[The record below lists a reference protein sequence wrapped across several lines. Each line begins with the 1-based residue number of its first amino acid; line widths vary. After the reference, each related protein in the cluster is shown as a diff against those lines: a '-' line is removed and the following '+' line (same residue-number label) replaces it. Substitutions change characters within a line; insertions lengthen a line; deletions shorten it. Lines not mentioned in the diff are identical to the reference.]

1 MAADKVLIIA
11 KSIHTSVELVSSRLC
26 NSIDCTTC
34 KTTLTNVEW
43 CYIDLNLLNG
53 FHRNWLRTCLSAIRT
68 IGSKTKYVVIHCTV
82 NHKRI
87 VTVVCSCKR
96 HCAIT

>member
-1 MAADKVLIIA
+1 MAADKILIIA
-11 KSIHTSVELVSSRLC
+11 KPIYASMELVSSRLC

-34 KTTLTNVEW
+34 KTTLTNIKW
-43 CYIDLNLLNG
+43 RNINLDLFNC
-53 FHRNWLRTCLSAIRT
+53 FHRNWLRTCLSAIRA
-68 IGSKTKYVVIHCTV
+68 IGSETKYVVIHCTV